1 VGRLP
6 SVPREAQEAIGLD
19 AELAETIG
27 VEAYTYLY
35 PLVLTGPHAGPDDQC
50 GDRRRGRR
58 AGTGQRVH
66 PCAPVPARRPAFRS

>member
-1 VGRLP
+1 MGRLP

-35 PLVLTGPHAGPDDQC
+35 PAGAHGTSRGP
-50 GDRRRGRR
+50 R
-58 AGTGQRVH
+58 
-66 PCAPVPARRPAFRS
+66 

>member
-1 VGRLP
+1 MMRALAWSAWLPARGATGRRPVGRLP

-35 PLVLTGPHAGPDDQC
+35 PAGAHGTSRGP
-50 GDRRRGRR
+50 R
-58 AGTGQRVH
+58 
-66 PCAPVPARRPAFRS
+66 

>member
-1 VGRLP
+1 MTGRSPLTGDAGVGLERLASGEGGHGKRPVGRLP

-35 PLVLTGPHAGPDDQC
+35 PAGAHGTSRGP
-50 GDRRRGRR
+50 R
-58 AGTGQRVH
+58 
-66 PCAPVPARRPAFRS
+66 